1 MMFRIND
8 ILRLSC
14 LIWLATMGLG
24 VSVKAQQLPPKV
36 AVEELTDAQIRA
48 FLEKARQSG
57 LNEAQIEQ
65 AALAQGFSPSDIVKL
80 RQRISQLS
88 TEKVTTSDTLK
99 STKVLNSSR
108 VQAGNPTQKI
118 TPNTPPADATPSKPT
133 VFGATIFSNK
143 NLTFEPDL
151 RLATPKNYVLGPDD
165 ELIIDITG
173 YAQATYRPKVSPEG
187 SIRLENL
194 SPIYVNGLSI
204 EEASSR
210 IVGRLRQRYE
220 GLNVPG
226 GFSHASISLGSVR
239 SIKVTVT
246 GEVSLP
252 GTYTVSSLATVFNAL
267 YLAGGP
273 SANGTFRNIK
283 LLRNNKIVKTIDLY
297 DFLLKGDQQDNAR
310 LYDQDVVFVSDY
322 ATRVELSGEVKRP
335 ALYEVRPGETLQQVI
350 DFAGGFTD
358 QAYTQQLTIQR
369 STGKELKLSTLG
381 RAEWPTFMPQNGD
394 RIEIGRILN
403 RFENRVEVLGAVYR
417 PGAYA
422 LDANTQTVRQLIAK
436 AEGLRGDA
444 FVPRA
449 TIVREREN
457 LEVELITFDLG
468 KLMAGEIPD
477 IVLKRQDVLS
487 ITPLSELREGRTV
500 SIVGEVNKPGVF
512 EFASNLSIG
521 SLIVL
526 AGGLTESAT
535 THRIEVSRRIK
546 GDSSLRGQN
555 VQIFTFDLSADLR
568 SSTQE
573 AAFVLQPFDVV
584 YVRSLPQ
591 YQPQREVY
599 LGGEVLYPGRYA
611 IKDRSERITDLI
623 SRAGG
628 LKPTAFLP
636 GVQFSRKGKIV
647 AVDIRSI
654 LENPLAESNLLLD
667 DGDSLV
673 IPRPIELVAVQGG
686 VLNPMTTNYET
697 RFTFKDYLTRAG
709 GFETGALRRKT
720 YIAYPNGT
728 IDRTRRLLVFN
739 KYPKVQPGSTIFV
752 PVRKEKESGKMSTSE
767 KVAIISG
774 ITSILLTTIA
784 LINNLKP

>member
-1 MMFRIND
+1 MFRIND

-14 LIWLATMGLG
+14 LVWLATVGLTL
-24 VSVKAQQLPPKV
+24 SVEAQQIPPKV
-36 AVEELTDAQIRA
+36 AVEELSDAQIRA

-57 LNEAQIEQ
+57 LNEAQIEE
-65 AALAQGFSPSDIVKL
+65 AALGQGFTPSDVVKL
-80 RQRISQLS
+80 RQRIGQLS
-88 TEKVTTSDTLK
+88 DQK
-99 STKVLNSSR
+99 STLSDSSKAGKVLNSSR
-108 VQAGNPTQKI
+108 LQTESLSQKDKSSTPTAS
-118 TPNTPPADATPSKPT
+118 TPAEKPL
-133 VFGATIFSNK
+133 VFGSTLFSNK
-143 NLTFEPDL
+143 TLTFEPDL

-173 YAQATYRPKVSPEG
+173 YAQATYRPRVSPEG

-220 GLNVPG
+220 GLNVSG
-226 GFSHASISLGSVR
+226 GLSHAHISLGSVR
-239 SIKVTVT
+239 SIKVTIV
-246 GEVSLP
+246 GEVNLP

-273 SANGTFRNIK
+273 SANGSFRNVK

-310 LYDQDVVFVSDY
+310 LFDQDVIFVSDY
-322 ATRVELSGEVKRP
+322 ATRVELRGEVKRP
-335 ALYEVRPGETLQQVI
+335 ALYETHPGETLQQVLA
-350 DFAGGFTD
+350 FAGGFTD
-358 QAYTQQLTIQR
+358 QAYTQQLNVQR
-369 STGKELKLSTLG
+369 STGKELKLSTVAQADFG
-381 RAEWPTFMPQNGD
+381 TFVPQNGD
-394 RIEIGRILN
+394 RIEVGKILN
-403 RFENRVEVLGAVYR
+403 RYENRVEILGAVLR

-422 LDANTQTVRQLIAK
+422 LEENTQTVRQLIAK

-444 FVPRA
+444 FLYRA
-449 TIVREREN
+449 SLSREREN
-457 LEVELITFDLG
+457 LDAEVIAFDLG
-468 KLMAGEIPD
+468 KLMRGEIAD
-477 IVLKRQDVLS
+477 IPLRRQDV
-487 ITPLSELREGRTV
+487 ITVTPLSELREGRTV
-500 SIVGEVNKPGVF
+500 SIVGGVNKPGEF
-512 EFASNLSIG
+512 EFVEKLSIG

-546 GDSSLRGQN
+546 GDSSLTGQN
-555 VQIFTFDLSADLR
+555 VQIFTFDLDRNLSL
-568 SSTQE
+568 STPETQ
-573 AAFVLQPFDVV
+573 FVIQPFDVI
-584 YVRSLPQ
+584 YVRNLPQ

-611 IKDRSERITDLI
+611 IKDRSERITDLL

-628 LKPTAFLP
+628 LKSTAFLP
-636 GVQFSRKGKIV
+636 GVQFSRRGKNV
-647 AVDIRSI
+647 AVDIRTI
-654 LENPLAESNLLLD
+654 LQNPSAESNLLLD

-673 IPRPIELVAVQGG
+673 IPRPIELVAVAGG
-686 VLNPMTTNYET
+686 VLNPMTTNYEI
-697 RFTFKDYLTRAG
+697 RFSFRDYLARAG

-720 YIAYPNGT
+720 YITYPNGT
-728 IDRTRRLLVFN
+728 IDRTRRFLVFN

-752 PVRKEKESGKMSTSE
+752 PVKKEKESGKMSASE
-767 KVAIISG
+767 RVAIISG